1 MKTATVTVAFQD
13 LQEGVLLNPG
23 DVFQAADD
31 RAAYLEKL
39 GFVQLAPADPPKAT
53 RKRKTATK

>member
-1 MKTATVTVAFQD
+1 MTVAFQD
-13 LQEGVLLNPG
+13 LQEGVLRNPG